1 MFVHVVIHVV
11 LKERMLGLCICGDRE
26 EMVKGLKKI
35 EAGEGNGLSRVN
47 MPIGVEC
54 RYLENALQITAATV
68 SSKLLITISLL
79 GSTLY

>member
-1 MFVHVVIHVV
+1 
-11 LKERMLGLCICGDRE
+11 
-26 EMVKGLKKI
+26 MVKGLKKI
-35 EAGEGNGLSRVN
+35 ESGEGNGLSRVN

-79 GSTLY
+79 GSTSY